1 MNKEEARTNLL
12 MAGAALGALVAGA
25 VVIRVTGR
33 PLLGSL
39 DATIFLAL
47 NGGTVNR
54 IFDAAMPVVSIWEL
68 FYVATTLI
76 AGILFLKKQW
86 RRGLLFL
93 LFFGTSLAIATPVK
107 RLAHLDR
114 PYVSLNAARTY
125 DSAAEQY
132 VTGGHSRDVS
142 ASSSFPS
149 SHAWLAFYF
158 AGFFLW
164 TGWPG
169 WLSLAIAS
177 LITFSRIYLGVHY
190 PSDVLVG
197 ALWGMLFG
205 RIAASMPSSKFKVQ
219 SSTAK
224 A

>member
-1 MNKEEARTNLL
+1 MSREEVRTNLVL
-12 MAGAALGALVAGA
+12 AGAAIGALISGA
-25 VVIRVTGR
+25 VVIRLTGR

-39 DATIFLAL
+39 DAAIFLAL
-47 NGGTVNR
+47 NGGTVNPL
-54 IFDAAMPVVSIWEL
+54 FDAAMPIVSIWEL

-76 AGILFLKKQW
+76 AGMLFLKKEW
-86 RRGLLFL
+86 RRGAFFL

-107 RLAHLDR
+107 KLAHLGR
-114 PYVSLNAARTY
+114 PYVSLTGARTY
-125 DSAAEQY
+125 DSSAEQY

-158 AGFFLW
+158 AGFFLR

-169 WLSLAIAS
+169 WLSLTLAS
-177 LITFSRIYLGVHY
+177 LIAFSRIYLGVHY

-197 ALWGMLFG
+197 ALWGMLLG
-205 RIAASMPSSKFKVQ
+205 RMAMESSRFKVQ
-219 SSTAK
+219 SSKVQA
-224 A
+224 